1 MIEPNSQ
8 ERRKYKRQNLIFYI
22 PLVETSTQQTIGH
35 MTDISPR
42 GFKLTSQY
50 QIPLGKDFH
59 LGLITTP
66 DIADIEFV
74 GFVARSKWCQA
85 NTQDQ
90 GQSQYYAGFDIINIA
105 PHDAKIVEC
114 IVEKYGARDLYLM

>member
-1 MIEPNSQ
+1 MIESNAQ
-8 ERRKYKRQNLIFYI
+8 ERRKYKRQNLIFTI
-22 PLVETSTQQTIGH
+22 PVVETRTQQTIGH
-35 MTDISPR
+35 IVDISPR

-74 GFVARSKWCQA
+74 GFVARSIWCQ
-85 NTQDQ
+85 THKHDYD
-90 GQSQYYAGFDIINIA
+90 QSQYYVGFEIINIA
-105 PHDAKIVEC
+105 PQDAKIVEC
-114 IVEKYGARDLYLM
+114 IMEKYGARDL

>member
-1 MIEPNSQ
+1 M
-8 ERRKYKRQNLIFYI
+8 
-22 PLVETSTQQTIGH
+22 V
-35 MTDISPR
+35 DISPG

-74 GFVARSKWCQA
+74 GFVARSIWCQT
-85 NTQDQ
+85 NIHDIN
-90 GQSQYYAGFDIINIA
+90 QSQYYAGFEFINIA
-105 PHDAKIVEC
+105 PHDAKIIER
-114 IVEKYGARDLYLM
+114 IMEKYGARDLSIM